1 MNKKI
6 ARLAIPTAAAVVL
19 IAAGST
25 MTVNA
30 TAEPESTP
38 GPVKVEAMHEESGEL
53 SEVTVTTEDGEYVEV
68 LETDESW
75 RGNDEA
81 EDGLYAEDPAAE
93 EQEEVAD
100 NVDQEALEDAPET
113 TETDDETVSAEDDS
127 EAVTD
132 DEEDAWAPDP
142 DAINVYVEVGSN
154 GEVTAVELTD
164 AEGND
169 VPVGSIAESHGDD
182 NNTDEEN

>member
-38 GPVKVEAMHEESGEL
+38 GPVKVETVHEESGEL
-53 SEVTVTTEDGEYVEV
+53 SEVTVTTEDGEHVEV

-75 RGNDEA
+75 RGNDDA
-81 EDGLYAEDPAAE
+81 EDGLYAEDPAAD
-93 EQEEVAD
+93 EQDQVAD
-100 NVDQEALEDAPET
+100 STDQED
-113 TETDDETVSAEDDS
+113 TEQDDRAVSAGDDS

-132 DEEDAWAPDP
+132 DAEADEEVYEEEHDGLVPMYSTDGTGAVVILVRSD
-142 DAINVYVEVGSN
+142 DDEGAIEDVMVVVN
-154 GEVTAVELTD
+154 GEQ
-164 AEGND
+164 
-169 VPVGSIAESHGDD
+169 VPVDHI
-182 NNTDEEN
+182 DER

>member
-1 MNKKI
+1 MHRTI
-6 ARLAIPTAAAVVL
+6 ARLTVPTLAALALV
-19 IAAGST
+19 AAGCA
-25 MTVNA
+25 MTAPA
-30 TAEPESTP
+30 TADRDPEPQ
-38 GPVKVEAMHEESGEL
+38 PVRVEALHEESGEL
-53 SEVTVTTEDGEYVEV
+53 SDVTVTTEDGEHVEV

-113 TETDDETVSAEDDS
+113 TETDDETVSAEGDP

-132 DEEDAWAPDP
+132 DEEDAWVPDP
-142 DAINVYVEVGSN
+142 DAINVYVEIGSN

-169 VPVGSIAESHGDD
+169 VPVGSIAESYGDGD
-182 NNTDEEN
+182 NTDEES

>member
-38 GPVKVEAMHEESGEL
+38 GPVKVEAVHEESGEL
-53 SEVTVTTEDGEYVEV
+53 SEVTVTTEGGEYVEV
-68 LETDESW
+68 LEADETW
-75 RGNDEA
+75 RGNDDA
-81 EDGLYAEDPAAE
+81 EDGLYESDPATD
-93 EQEEVAD
+93 EQEGAD
-100 NVDQEALEDAPET
+100 QDADQDALGDVQ
-113 TETDDETVSAEDDS
+113 DETEAEVVSADT
-127 EAVTD
+127 EA
-132 DEEDAWAPDP
+132 EEDAWVPDP
-142 DAINVYVEVGSN
+142 DAINVYVEIGSN

-169 VPVGSIAESHGDD
+169 VPVGSIAESYGDD
-182 NNTDEEN
+182 DNTDEEN